1 MRKVS
6 LLITHYQTGNQ
17 NASFHNLLILL
28 RLNVCLKLIFSI
40 GKISFENQQQSITSY
55 PAVKRT

>member
-17 NASFHNLLILL
+17 NTSFHNLLILL
-28 RLNVCLKLIFSI
+28 NLNVCF
-40 GKISFENQQQSITSY
+40 
-55 PAVKRT
+55 

>member
-40 GKISFENQQQSITSY
+40 RKISFENQQQSITSY

>member
-1 MRKVS
+1 MRKVG

-28 RLNVCLKLIFSI
+28 NLNVCF
-40 GKISFENQQQSITSY
+40 
-55 PAVKRT
+55 